1 MSAALQ
7 PAEIIAGLLAWYET
21 VGVRDIGSDVPR
33 DRFAEMG
40 GAKAAPAAPEA
51 RAVEAAAP
59 QTVDR
64 RPSPS
69 AEPPAAPVRATLAF
83 ESDDAAADDARSRAR
98 HARTLDEL
106 EATLRAFEGCTLR
119 ASARSLVF
127 ASGRADAQLMM
138 VGEAPGR
145 DEDLVGE
152 PFTGRSG
159 QLLNRMLAAIG
170 VQRDDVRVT
179 NTVFWRPPGN
189 RTPTPAETEICLPF
203 TLRHIELVRPKVL
216 ICLGS
221 PAAKALL
228 HIEEG
233 IMRARGRWSSLTL
246 SDGTQIPAMAMLH
259 PAYLL
264 RQPAH
269 KRLAWRD
276 LLALQEKL
284 RETGAA
290 GA

>member
-1 MSAALQ
+1 MSVASQ

-21 VGVRDIGSDVPR
+21 VGLRDFAGEVPR
-33 DRFAEMG
+33 DRFAET
-40 GAKAAPAAPEA
+40 APLRAAASATPAV
-51 RAVEAAAP
+51 RAAEAAAP
-59 QTVDR
+59 QPVDR

-69 AEPPAAPVRATLAF
+69 AEPPAAPVRPALAF
-83 ESDDAAADDARSRAR
+83 ESDDAAADDARARAR
-98 HARTLDEL
+98 RAKTLEEL
-106 EATLRAFEGCTLR
+106 EATLREFEGCALR

-127 ASGRADAQLMM
+127 ASGRPDARLMM

-145 DEDLVGE
+145 DEDLMGE

-170 VQRDDVRVT
+170 LERDAVRIT

-189 RTPTPAETEICLPF
+189 RTPTPAETETCLPF
-203 TLRHIELVRPKVL
+203 TLRHIELVRPRVL

-221 PAAKALL
+221 PSAKALL

-233 IMRARGRWSSLTL
+233 IMRARGRWSSLRL
-246 SDGTQIPAMAMLH
+246 ADGTEIPAMAMLH

-276 LLALQEKL
+276 LLALKAKL
-284 RETGAA
+284 DETGA
-290 GA
+290 